1 MNKIHGNVTLLVI
14 NVCEVLGLKLLIYF
28 FSIVAVLAIITFSYD
43 LIKLGSLDW
52 SSLAIIFCMIGGI
65 TTGLKINRKIQSKM
79 E

>member
-1 MNKIHGNVTLLVI
+1 MNKIRGNVTLLVI
-14 NVCEVLGLKLLIYF
+14 NVFEVLGLKLLIYF

-43 LIKLGSLDW
+43 LIKLGSFDW